1 MRIAVI
7 GTGISG
13 LSCAWLLDQRHS
25 VTVYEAEAR
34 LGGHSNTVPVPWRG
48 GTIPVDTGFLVYN
61 ELNYPQLTRLLAHL
75 GVRSRPSDMSFGV
88 SIDGGRFEYAGSSL
102 GMLAQPANLTRPR
115 FHGMLHDIVR
125 FHRDARRFLA
135 EGGPGE
141 PTLGRFL
148 ADRGYGDWFQRR
160 YLLPM
165 GAAIWS
171 ASLDGMLDFPARTL
185 LRFFDNHGLLS
196 IHDRPQWRTI
206 EGGSQAYVE
215 RLAAPLRGRVRLAT
229 PALAVRRTSGG
240 AEVIDG
246 QGGRTIF
253 DHVVLACHADQA
265 LGLIERPAPTERAL
279 LGAFRYQPNRAVLHR
294 DPSLMPRRRSVWSSW
309 NYLAHQGHENKVSV
323 TYWLNRLQGI
333 DPACLALLSLNPLH
347 EPAPDSVIAAFDYAH
362 PQYDHGSIAA
372 QRRLHEIQGVDRL
385 WFAGAHW
392 GHGFHEDGLRS
403 GLAVAAG
410 LGVAAPWQPA
420 AARPWPGSPQTLP
433 AAAAAGAA

>member
-1 MRIAVI
+1 
-7 GTGISG
+7 
-13 LSCAWLLDQRHS
+13 
-25 VTVYEAEAR
+25 
-34 LGGHSNTVPVPWRG
+34 
-48 GTIPVDTGFLVYN
+48 
-61 ELNYPQLTRLLAHL
+61 
-75 GVRSRPSDMSFGV
+75 
-88 SIDGGRFEYAGSSL
+88 
-102 GMLAQPANLTRPR
+102 
-115 FHGMLHDIVR
+115 
-125 FHRDARRFLA
+125 
-135 EGGPGE
+135 
-141 PTLGRFL
+141 
-148 ADRGYGDWFQRR
+148 
-160 YLLPM
+160 M

-215 RLAAPLRGRVRLAT
+215 KLAAPLRGRVRLAT
-229 PALAVRRTSGG
+229 PAVALRRTAGG
-240 AEVIDG
+240 AEVVDG
-246 QGGRTIF
+246 RGGRTLF

-279 LGAFRYQPNRAVLHR
+279 LEAFRYQPNRAVLHR
-294 DPSLMPRRRSVWSSW
+294 DPSLMPRRRAVWSSW
-309 NYLAHQGHENKVSV
+309 NYLASEGCESKVSV

-333 DPACLALLSLNPLH
+333 DPECLALVSLNPVH

-385 WFAGAHW
+385 WFAGAYW

-410 LGVAAPWQPA
+410 LGVAAPWQPTAGEALAGLSPDPAGSGGGGRRVTTPEPISDGLYRGAGDASSDRADPPPLRLPGVLVAASISTSWRRWIAGCACSGTIA
-420 AARPWPGSPQTLP
+420 AAW
-433 AAAAAGAA
+433 